1 MLLCT
6 DTHIHT
12 SLIPDQWLWVLD
24 SPETCCYW
32 DAERLPMV
40 GLSPDC
46 APLLHSSLRSSVCQ
60 YPENATLEPCL
71 TRGLSNLAWCEHLHK
86 HRCVCVCASVCEC
99 VRACSHATCVPS
111 SLCMYLWLRACGCRA
126 ISLLTSSSLF
136 FSLVK
141 ADPGRHY
148 AVMVGSHCANVTRV
162 LSLCHL
168 CLLPAVPSDTSG
180 TVHALFL
187 TRNPGDCTHRHT
199 HKHTHSLTHTY
210 RYLMENRNTE
220 ETPTKISTGR
230 KIHITFRDH
239 PFYKMYHI
247 DFYGYALYM
256 SYYLIIHRIK
266 ECDVFKLL

>member
-1 MLLCT
+1 MQLCT
-6 DTHIHT
+6 DTHKHT

-40 GLSPDC
+40 GLSRDC

-60 YPENATLEPCL
+60 YPENATLELCL

-86 HRCVCVCASVCEC
+86 HRCVCEC
-99 VRACSHATCVPS
+99 VRASVLPV
-111 SLCMYLWLRACGCRA
+111 SLPVYACISDCEHVDVGA

-148 AVMVGSHCANVTRV
+148 AVMVGSHCANVTRL

-187 TRNPGDCTHRHT
+187 TRNPGDCTH
-199 HKHTHSLTHTY
+199 THTQIFDGK
-210 RYLMENRNTE
+210 EKHGRN
-220 ETPTKISTGR
+220 S
-230 KIHITFRDH
+230 
-239 PFYKMYHI
+239 
-247 DFYGYALYM
+247 
-256 SYYLIIHRIK
+256 
-266 ECDVFKLL
+266 